1 MIKTKIVET
10 TEKYDKDG
18 NLVEKITREEATED
32 DETRY
37 PVNPL
42 PYEPYNPNPV
52 WYKNEP
58 YCTVTSP
65 SAVENR
71 YNRVGDQ

>member
-10 TEKYDKDG
+10 TEKYNKDG
-18 NLVEKITREEATED
+18 NLVEKIIREETTED
-32 DETRY
+32 DETRL
-37 PVNPL
+37 PVTPL

-58 YCTVTSP
+58 YCTVTSTN
-65 SAVENR
+65 SVENS
-71 YNRVGDQ
+71 YNRFGDQ

>member
-18 NLVEKITREEATED
+18 NLIEKIIREETTENN
-32 DETRY
+32 ETRY
-37 PVNPL
+37 PVTPL

-52 WYKNEP
+52 WHKNEP
-58 YCTVTSP
+58 YCTVTSTN
-65 SAVENR
+65 SVENSHIR
-71 YNRVGDQ
+71 FGDQ

>member
-18 NLVEKITREEATED
+18 NLLEKIIREETTED

-37 PVNPL
+37 PVTPL

-58 YCTVTSP
+58 YCTVTSKT
-65 SAVENR
+65 
-71 YNRVGDQ
+71 GIL